1 MSRFPHDAPRQ
12 RVLAALGRLGFVV
25 VREAEH
31 IALQRVNLDGSI
43 TPMTI
48 PNHRAYKASTWRVV
62 LRQAGIS
69 REAFLEMYDGP
80 RS

>member
-1 MSRFPHDAPRQ
+1 M
-12 RVLAALGRLGFVV
+12 
-25 VREAEH
+25 REAEH